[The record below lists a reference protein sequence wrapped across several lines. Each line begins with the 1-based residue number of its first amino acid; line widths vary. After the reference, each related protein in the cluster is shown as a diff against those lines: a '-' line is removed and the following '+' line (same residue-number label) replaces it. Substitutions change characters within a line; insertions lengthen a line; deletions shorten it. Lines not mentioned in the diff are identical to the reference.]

1 MKKNVPKK
9 ERKKE
14 NRTKVYEIFRTPSIR
29 SSGGWDPM
37 LICHLPFPLVVGRSI
52 FNTLSPEECIII
64 PFPFGILLRVGGFDG
79 TTTDK

>member
-9 ERKKE
+9 ERKSY
-14 NRTKVYEIFRTPSIR
+14 KVYEIFRTPSIQ

-64 PFPFGILLRVGGFDG
+64 PFPFGVLLGVGGV
-79 TTTDK
+79 